1 MVYEIERRFLVSSLD
16 PKAELGRA
24 ISIVQGYFEIPFPEH
39 SLRVRI
45 MDGKEAVVTQKLGS
59 GIKRREIEHPI
70 ALDTANLLLES
81 CVHIIEKDRY
91 FCQDWSVDFFHHPL
105 KGLILAEKEINS
117 ASEKVCLPEWIKEAK
132 EVTDSL
138 SNLHLARLATDLKG
152 TSAEPL
158 DLVYQMLSGK
168 IPKIVLTGG
177 PCSGKSSIMESLKS
191 AMGSC
196 IHCVPET
203 AAIVI
208 SQVGIRPVPGDP
220 LAVQRFNRT
229 IYRIQKIF
237 EATSAEYAILQGK
250 QALVLDRGSVDN
262 AAYMSGGLEEMEN
275 IYKTSRQSEYAQ
287 YDLVV
292 CLEVP
297 PPDIYEKMKSNNPAR
312 SEDYEQAR
320 RLGDRIK
327 EVWRDHPNFYIISDK
342 LGWKEKEK
350 AALKAIAGFIS
361 NKNKTVS

>member
-1 MVYEIERRFLVSSLD
+1 MSYEIERRFLVSSLD
-16 PKAELGRA
+16 TKAELGQA
-24 ISIVQGYFEIPFPEH
+24 VSIIQGYFEIPFPEH

-59 GIKRREIEHPI
+59 GIRRREIEHPI

-91 FCQDWSVDFFHHPL
+91 FCQGWSIDFFHYPL
-105 KGLILAEKEINS
+105 KGLVLAEKEIS
-117 ASEKVCLPEWIKEAK
+117 SVFEKVDLPEWMKRAT

-152 TSAEPL
+152 VSTEPL
-158 DLVYQMLSGK
+158 TQIYQMLSGK
-168 IPKIVLTGG
+168 IPRIVLTGG

-191 AMGSC
+191 VVGRRV
-196 IHCVPET
+196 HCVPET
-203 AAIVI
+203 AAIII
-208 SQVGIRPVPGDP
+208 SQVGIKPVPGDP

-237 EATSAEYAILQGK
+237 EATSAEYAISQGK

-297 PPDIYEKMKSNNPAR
+297 PFDVYERMKSNNPAR
-312 SEDYEQAR
+312 SENYEQAKK
-320 RLGDRIK
+320 LGDRIK
-327 EVWRDHPNFYIISDK
+327 EVWMGHPNFCIISGES
-342 LGWKEKEK
+342 GWKEKEE
-350 AALKAIAGFIS
+350 AAMKVIARFIS
-361 NKNKTVS
+361 GKNKTVS